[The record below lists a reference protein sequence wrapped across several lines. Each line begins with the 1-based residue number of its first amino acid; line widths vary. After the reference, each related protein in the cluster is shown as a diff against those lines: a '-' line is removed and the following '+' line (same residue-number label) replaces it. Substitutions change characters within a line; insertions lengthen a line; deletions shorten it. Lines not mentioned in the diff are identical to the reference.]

1 MKTSPRDTTSLPPGF
16 DWLLDQNSG
25 RHLALP
31 SRVVDAVE
39 DERARQ
45 AEAEKATQRADAR
58 APLHPALA
66 PARTPNKTTLVD
78 ELMALARAAR
88 KPRHAVALF
97 SLEDLQAQVQ
107 RLGEQADREQ
117 REAHATVLRTVAQRG
132 PWRVVRR
139 DSKAAQALQALDTA
153 MPHLAAA
160 TRQVRNRLRLAQTTG
175 RPPRIAPMLLVGPP
189 GVGKSHFAER
199 LAQALGVPVHRV
211 AMDSTQTASALAGS
225 ESHWI
230 NSQVGVV
237 FKALAQGEVANPV
250 ILLDE
255 IDKAQHHSGHNPLAP
270 LHTLLEPLT
279 AQHFID
285 RCMQLPLDARH
296 IVWIAT
302 ANDLEAL
309 DPPLRSRFAVH
320 AIPPPDAAQGLA
332 LAGVIARALLQELGL
347 KLAVPEAVLQRL
359 ALHAPRAQRQLLEDA
374 IAEAVARGADS
385 LCAADIPEAVKPTR
399 RPIGFVAA
407 S

>member
-1 MKTSPRDTTSLPPGF
+1 
-16 DWLLDQNSG
+16 
-25 RHLALP
+25 
-31 SRVVDAVE
+31 
-39 DERARQ
+39 
-45 AEAEKATQRADAR
+45 
-58 APLHPALA
+58 
-66 PARTPNKTTLVD
+66 
-78 ELMALARAAR
+78 MALARAAR

-97 SLEDLQAQVQ
+97 SLEDLQAQLQ
-107 RLGEQADREQ
+107 RLGEQADRDQ
-117 REAHATVLRTVAQRG
+117 REAHATLLRAVAQRG
-132 PWRVVRR
+132 PWR
-139 DSKAAQALQALDTA
+139 ALRHASRALPALEDLDTA

-160 TRQVRNRLRLAQTTG
+160 TRQVRNRLRLAQATG
-175 RPPRIAPMLLVGPP
+175 RPVRIAPMLLVGPP
-189 GVGKSHFAER
+189 GVGKSHYAEC
-199 LAQALGVPVHRV
+199 LAQALGAPVHRV
-211 AMDSTQTASALAGS
+211 AMDSTQTASVLAGA

-230 NSQVGVV
+230 NSQAGVV
-237 FKALAQGEVANPV
+237 FKALAQGEAANPV

-255 IDKAQHHSGHNPLAP
+255 IDKVQRRDGYDPVAP
-270 LHTLLEPLT
+270 LHTLLEPQT
-279 AQHFID
+279 ARHFID
-285 RCMQLPLDARH
+285 RCMPLPLDARH

-320 AIPPPDAAQGLA
+320 AIPPPDAAQGFA